1 MTSRPARSATSSS
14 MGLEKF
20 FNVVRGV
27 VKLNHCGYC
36 LVEIDADA
44 LFCSKEH
51 AELWYESL
59 EESNYDYGE

>member
-1 MTSRPARSATSSS
+1 

-27 VKLNHCGYC
+27 VKMNQCGYC
-36 LVEIDADA
+36 FIEIDADA

-51 AELWYESL
+51 ANLWYEGL
-59 EESNYDYGE
+59 EESEYDYGE

>member
-1 MTSRPARSATSSS
+1 MRSRPVRVVDNSFT
-14 MGLEKF
+14 GLEGSLNF
-20 FNVVRGV
+20 VRGV
-27 VKLNHCGYC
+27 VEMSHCGYC

-51 AELWYESL
+51 ANLWYESL